1 MTNQFKNIVIRKPE
15 EVENFCK
22 SIEYADA
29 VGLDVEGCEILEDKF
44 HPVGRSRLFSVQFCV
59 REDEAV
65 YVPTFTLGREDYS
78 SNKLAMKPFI
88 ESKKRQKVL
97 HHPSYDFCAF
107 FNEGMNPAG
116 LLCDTLVAE
125 YTDFNDNKYADGT
138 QVERGLKPL
147 CEKYFG
153 MTLPDY
159 EETFTERTGKNKRQ
173 KLLQNLLDVQLT
185 IGGEDRIVDYAIKDP
200 WLTLKLYRHVKSR
213 LSNKEWEAKSR
224 KGKSLWDFY
233 QEFEVPFAELLMR
246 MEWRGIPMN
255 GDRLS
260 NLNVHYQAENLRM
273 EAEWQDTLK
282 QFNAPS
288 SLTHKGEDLINFLTN
303 YVGLKL
309 SKLTTGSGKENK
321 RTGKVNEDKF
331 AIDKKVLEDLH
342 HPVGDFLLEWRKVE
356 GGLERYIPQLQQYY
370 RTHKGKCHS
379 SYNQTGTRTKRLSS
393 NNMNGQNFPARGKL
407 ADEVGET
414 FEAPEGYEFGEID
427 GSQYE
432 VRIMAYMANDKATKT
447 MLREDLDQYIYT
459 GSKVDKTIKAWF
471 NGRTPTKALCEEA
484 KALFPLERY
493 GMKAIRLG
501 YQYGMGVG
509 KTQTT
514 LKVTK
519 EEARNIY
526 NEYWRMHS
534 GIRKF
539 SDKAAQD
546 LREKGRVLDLLGR
559 PIYIS
564 GIHSVHPDENIRKYL
579 IAKAERQAG
588 NSRVQGTVAVLMQ
601 ISMMLLDVDEELQ
614 RDGIR
619 LLRQVHDSVTLMAPV
634 GALEKHCQRIEYYM
648 SKPLEAY
655 TGTGIS
661 DVTPAILGWGKT
673 IKQAK
678 KHAEI
683 REKLAA

>member
-1 MTNQFKNIVIRKPE
+1 MQYDFKRTILRKPE
-15 EVENFCK
+15 EVENLCNSF
-22 SIEYADA
+22 EHLDA
-29 VGLDVEGCEILEDKF
+29 VAIDVEGCEILEDKF
-44 HPVGRSRLFSVQFCV
+44 HPVGRARLFSVQFCV
-59 REDEAV
+59 NEEEAF
-65 YVPTFTLGREDYS
+65 YAPTFKLGNVDYS
-78 SNKLAMKPFI
+78 TNIQAMKPWI

-97 HHPSYDFCAF
+97 HNASYDFCVF
-107 FNEGMNPAG
+107 HNEGLKPAG

-125 YTDFNDNKYADGT
+125 YTDFNDNKYQDGS

-173 KLLQNLLDVQLT
+173 KIIQNLLDVQRS
-185 IGGEDRIVDYAIKDP
+185 IGGEERIIEYAIKDP
-200 WLTLKLYRHVKSR
+200 WLTLKLYHHVKSR

-246 MEWRGIPMN
+246 MEWRGMPMN
-255 GDRLS
+255 GERLS
-260 NLNVHYQAENLRM
+260 NLYTHYEAELLRM
-273 EAEWQDTLK
+273 EQEWQETLER
-282 QFNAPS
+282 FNAPS
-288 SLTHKGEDLINFLTN
+288 RLTYKGADLIEFLTK
-303 YVGLKL
+303 YAGLKL
-309 SKLTTGSGKENK
+309 TKLTPGSGKENK

-342 HPVGDFLLEWRKVE
+342 HPVGDFLLELRKVE
-356 GGLERYIPQLQQYY
+356 GGLERYIPQLLQYY
-370 RTHKGKCHS
+370 KTHLQRCHS

-407 ADEVGET
+407 ADAVGEV

-459 GSKVDKTIKAWF
+459 GSKVDTTIKNWF

-484 KALFPLERY
+484 KSLFPLERY
-493 GMKAIRLG
+493 NMKAIRLG

-509 KTQTT
+509 KTETT
-514 LKVTK
+514 LKVSK
-519 EEARNIY
+519 QRAREIY
-526 NEYWRMHS
+526 NEYWNMHS
-534 GIRKF
+534 GIRRF

-564 GIHSVHPDENIRKYL
+564 GIHSTHPDENIRKYL

-588 NSRVQGTVAVLMQ
+588 NSRVQGTVAILMQ
-601 ISMMLLDVDEELQ
+601 ISMMLIDADEELQ
-614 RDGIR
+614 KDGVQ
-619 LLRQVHDSVTLMAPV
+619 LLRQVHDSVTLIAPV
-634 GALEKHCQRIEYYM
+634 GALERHCARIEYYM

-661 DVTPAILGWGKT
+661 DVTPAVLGIGKT
-673 IKQAK
+673 IKAAK
-678 KHAEI
+678 KNAEL